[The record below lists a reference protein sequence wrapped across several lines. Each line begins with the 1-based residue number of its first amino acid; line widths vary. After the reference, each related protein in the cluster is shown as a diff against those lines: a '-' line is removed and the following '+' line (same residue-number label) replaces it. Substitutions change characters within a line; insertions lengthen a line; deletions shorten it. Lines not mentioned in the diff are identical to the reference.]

1 MKLDQD
7 GPLSADTTSTTTEE
21 EREDFLDDWAVAE
34 AMDEALD
41 KGRIKKTR
49 DFAKELGFDF

>member
-1 MKLDQD
+1 MKLDQG

-34 AMDEALD
+34 AMDEAQD